1 MYKDHGLLRSFR
13 DNLYDFLPFDTKN
26 WTIHH
31 NGSLTSYFV
40 YIAQQEKKSCMK
52 KTLCT
57 DLLGFLSRK

>member
-1 MYKDHGLLRSFR
+1 MYKDNGLLRSFR
-13 DNLYDFLPFDTKN
+13 VNLYDFLPFDTKN
-26 WTIHH
+26 IYHH

-40 YIAQQEKKSCMK
+40 YIVQQEKKSCMK